1 MSDTFLIRTASREDA
16 VLLSYLSTVTFY
28 ETYEHNTPSDI
39 MSEYVE
45 KYFSERVIINEIKNE
60 ISRYF
65 IAFEK
70 DEPTG
75 YVKIG
80 SSIQPKK
87 IENHLN
93 FEIERLYVLQKF
105 QEKGIGKKLLDY
117 CEEIARD
124 EKIPVVWLS
133 VWKENSRA
141 IEFYKRN
148 GFEIFDTVDFYLMDQ
163 VYDDYLMKKE
173 IG

>member
-1 MSDTFLIRTASREDA
+1 MSDSLLIRAASVDDA

-28 ETYEHNTPSDI
+28 ETYEQSTPSRILSD
-39 MSEYVE
+39 YVE
-45 KYFSERVIINEIKNE
+45 LYFSERIILKEIVSQS
-60 ISRYF
+60 SRYF

-70 DEPTG
+70 DEPAG

-80 SSIQPKK
+80 SSVQPVK

-93 FEIERLYVLQKF
+93 FEVERIYILQQF
-105 QEKGIGKKLLDY
+105 QGKGIGKKLLDL
-117 CEEIARD
+117 CEQTAAD
-124 EKIPVVWLS
+124 EKIPLIWLS
-133 VWKENSRA
+133 VWIENKRA
-141 IEFYKRN
+141 VEFYKRC

-163 VYDDYLMKKE
+163 VYDDYLMKKV

>member
-1 MSDTFLIRTASREDA
+1 MSDSILIRAASREAA

-28 ETYEHNTPSDI
+28 ETYEHSTPADT

-45 KYFSERVIINEIKNE
+45 KYFSERVIINEIRND

-65 IAFEK
+65 IAMKNE
-70 DEPTG
+70 EPTG

-80 SSIQPKK
+80 STIQPKK
-87 IENHLN
+87 IGNQLN
-93 FEIERLYVLQKF
+93 FEVERLYVLQKF

-117 CEEIARD
+117 CVQTAQD
-124 EKIPVVWLS
+124 EKIPVIWLS
-133 VWKENSRA
+133 VWKENERA